1 MEAASGRARQG
12 RRARLVKRS
21 SRDMEY
27 SSGQLPVN
35 FYCEA
40 SSMVLTVILRNC
52 RCVCPGL
59 GWAIQRIYFETRRL
73 PLCLYRTLSLEMIM
87 RNIASA
93 IAIVISLS
101 APALAQKAEI
111 EANNAKWIEMFNKG
125 DFSGIASLYSADAT
139 ALPPGSAMV
148 QGRPAIEV
156 MWKSM
161 AEQVTD
167 PKLTTVDVK
176 PLGSSAAR
184 EIGTFVLKT
193 KGSTPQDVTGKYV
206 VVWEKVGD
214 DWKLATDIWND
225 GK

>member
-1 MEAASGRARQG
+1 MRSIA
-12 RRARLVKRS
+12 LV
-21 SRDMEY
+21 
-27 SSGQLPVN
+27 
-35 FYCEA
+35 
-40 SSMVLTVILRNC
+40 
-52 RCVCPGL
+52 
-59 GWAIQRIYFETRRL
+59 
-73 PLCLYRTLSLEMIM
+73 
-87 RNIASA
+87 

-111 EANNAKWIEMFNKG
+111 EAINAKWIEFFNKD

-139 ALPPGSAMV
+139 AFPPGSAMV
-148 QGRPAIEV
+148 HGRAAIEA

-167 PKLTTVDVK
+167 PKLTTVDVR

-193 KGSTPQDVTGKYV
+193 KGPAPQEVAGKYV

-214 DWKLATDIWND
+214 EWKLTTDIWND